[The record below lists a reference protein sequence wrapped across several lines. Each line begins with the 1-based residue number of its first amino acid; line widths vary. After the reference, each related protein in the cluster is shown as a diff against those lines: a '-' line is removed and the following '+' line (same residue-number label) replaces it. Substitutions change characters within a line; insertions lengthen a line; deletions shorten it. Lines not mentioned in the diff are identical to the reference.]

1 MPSVIQTDQLKSA
14 DGNTTYLNSG
24 TLSNLTF
31 PEGHVI
37 QTVFGS
43 HLTADQSATSS
54 GSYVATSLTVQ
65 ITPIQANAKIFIS
78 TAIGSTHRDENANH
92 GGGFFMI
99 YNTTGSAFVAGSA
112 WRLYSVVN
120 GGSQSAQ
127 YSYESNNS
135 WCVETLSG
143 QQNTQQTYT
152 LYVKSSEGDF
162 YFMNGQSAD
171 SPSKMI
177 AQELAV

>member
-1 MPSVIQTDQLKSA
+1 M
-14 DGNTTYLNSG
+14 
-24 TLSNLTF
+24 TLHNDVVF
-31 PEGHVI
+31 PAGHVI
-37 QTVFGS
+37 QTIFGS
-43 HLTADQSATSS
+43 HLTADQATSS
-54 GSYVATSLTVQ
+54 ANYVATSLTVQ

-78 TAIGSTHRDENANH
+78 TAIGSTHRDEH
-92 GGGFFMI
+92 SDHSGGFFMI

-112 WRLYSVVN
+112 WRQFQRLN
-120 GGSQSAQ
+120 GGNQLAQ
-127 YSYESNNS
+127 YSYESNTS

-152 LYVKSSEGDF
+152 LYVKSTQGDF

-171 SPSKMI
+171 NPSKMI